1 MTATR
6 IIKNQQ
12 FRTRN
17 MDYRIKDLPESERP
31 REKLDQNSASAMTDV
46 ELLSLILRTGTSG
59 KNVKELSGEILS
71 SYTLSGLAD
80 RTLEDLQKFEGVSR
94 VKSGQLKALGELSRR
109 MQNEEKE
116 EISSLSDVKSRVQDM
131 KYMESELVRV
141 FILSSGNKLLR
152 EVEFDG
158 EVASASFS
166 PRKIF
171 RKALQENGAAVIIAH
186 NHPSGKASAT
196 EKDVET
202 TKKIVDLGKNLGV
215 EILDHVIVG
224 NSIESMRSDSSVKF

>member
-1 MTATR
+1 
-6 IIKNQQ
+6 
-12 FRTRN
+12 

-31 REKLDQNSASAMTDV
+31 REKLEQNGASSMTEV

-59 KNVKELSGEILS
+59 KNVKELSVEILN
-71 SYTLSGLAD
+71 SYSLSGLAD
-80 RTLEDLQKFEGVSR
+80 RTLEDLKKFEGISR

-116 EISSLSDVKSRVQDM
+116 EISSLSDVKSRAKDM
-131 KYMESELVRV
+131 QYMETEIIRV
-141 FILSSGNKLLR
+141 FVLSSGNKLLR
-152 EVEFDG
+152 EIEFEG

-171 RKALQENGAAVIIAH
+171 RKALQENGSAAILVH
-186 NHPSGKASAT
+186 NHPSGKSSPT
-196 EKDVET
+196 KQDIET
-202 TKKIVDLGKNLGV
+202 TREIINLGKSLGV

-224 NSIESMRSDSSVKF
+224 NKVKSMRSDSVVEF